1 MYENESS
8 ENVAV
13 NGAENLP
20 DDISVGGWSVL
31 DFDDLDD
38 TGRVGSLLESRGDV
52 SANAGAEQ
60 LGESVS
66 SGDGVS
72 DVGISYPVSDS
83 ANCSC
88 SCGDSAPDLSAL
100 EAQADKVN
108 GLVLL
113 IFLFLILE
121 WTEKKLTAIVRNM
134 SSRRRG

>member
-1 MYENESS
+1 MYEKERI

-13 NGAENLP
+13 NNSDLLSSDVSSGE
-20 DDISVGGWSVL
+20 WSVL
-31 DFDDLDD
+31 DSDDLDD
-38 TGRVGSLLESRGDV
+38 VGRVGFLLESGGDV

-66 SGDGVS
+66 SGNGIS

-83 ANCSC
+83 AYCSC
-88 SCGDSAPDLSAL
+88 SCGDSAPDLATL
-100 EAQADKVN
+100 EAQADKVS

-121 WTEKKLTAIVRNM
+121 WTEKKLTVVVRNM

>member
-1 MYENESS
+1 MYEKESI

-13 NGAENLP
+13 NGAGNLP

-31 DFDDLDD
+31 DSDDLDG
-38 TGRVGSLLESRGDV
+38 TGRVGSLLESGGDV

-66 SGDGVS
+66 SGNGIS

-83 ANCSC
+83 AYCSC
-88 SCGDSAPDLSAL
+88 SCGDSAPDLATL
-100 EAQADKVN
+100 EAQADNVS

-121 WTEKKLTAIVRNM
+121 WTEKKLTVVVRNM

>member
-1 MYENESS
+1 MYEKESI

-31 DFDDLDD
+31 DSDNLDGV
-38 TGRVGSLLESRGDV
+38 GRVGSLLESGGDV

-66 SGDGVS
+66 SGNGIS
-72 DVGISYPVSDS
+72 DVGISYPVSDP
-83 ANCSC
+83 AYCSC
-88 SCGDSAPDLSAL
+88 SCGDSAPDLATL
-100 EAQADKVN
+100 EAQADKVS

>member
-31 DFDDLDD
+31 DSDDLDD
-38 TGRVGSLLESRGDV
+38 SGRVGSLLESGGDV
-52 SANAGAEQ
+52 SANAGSEQ

-83 ANCSC
+83 AYCSC

-100 EAQADKVN
+100 EAQADKIS

-121 WTEKKLTAIVRNM
+121 WTEKKLTVVVRNM

>member
-1 MYENESS
+1 MYENEIS

-20 DDISVGGWSVL
+20 DDISVDGWSVL
-31 DFDDLDD
+31 DSDDLDD
-38 TGRVGSLLESRGDV
+38 TGRVGSLLESGGDV
-52 SANAGAEQ
+52 STNAGAEQ

-66 SGDGVS
+66 SGNGVS
-72 DVGISYPVSDS
+72 DVGISYPVSDP
-83 ANCSC
+83 ADCSC

-100 EAQADKVN
+100 EAQADKVS

-121 WTEKKLTAIVRNM
+121 WTEKKLTAVVRNM